1 MPKYIVPASRGSR
14 VVKGCKISM
23 PLILIRYYSPGQ
35 SKAVLSFK
43 NEGTFRGVIIN
54 YFDLFGPDANMENP
68 TVVHN
73 VILAL
78 WNLWKLVDKIG
89 QAPLIKHTAF
99 AQALASDRT
108 EIEVHE
114 FRDRSQLLLGLLGY
128 LALVFCYWN
137 LIRPNTSIIFRY
149 WQSFL
154 ALRVKGNPAFNVAR
168 NTSLDWS

>member
-1 MPKYIVPASRGSR
+1 
-14 VVKGCKISM
+14 
-23 PLILIRYYSPGQ
+23 
-35 SKAVLSFK
+35 
-43 NEGTFRGVIIN
+43 
-54 YFDLFGPDANMENP
+54 MENP

-73 VILAL
+73 GILAL
-78 WNLWKLVDKIG
+78 CNLWKLVDKIG
-89 QAPLIKHTAF
+89 QASLAKHKAF

-108 EIEVHE
+108 EIEVHG
-114 FRDRSQLLLGLLGY
+114 FRDRSQLPLGLLGY

-137 LIRPNTSIIFRY
+137 LIRPNTSIVFSY